1 MVKLPTS
8 GRVAMAWVAVA
19 GAVMLG
25 IAIAKALIDS
35 KNKIYRC
42 PYCNL
47 VLKKNVAR
55 CPRCGQP
62 IAWE

>member
-1 MVKLPTS
+1 
-8 GRVAMAWVAVA
+8 MAWVAVA